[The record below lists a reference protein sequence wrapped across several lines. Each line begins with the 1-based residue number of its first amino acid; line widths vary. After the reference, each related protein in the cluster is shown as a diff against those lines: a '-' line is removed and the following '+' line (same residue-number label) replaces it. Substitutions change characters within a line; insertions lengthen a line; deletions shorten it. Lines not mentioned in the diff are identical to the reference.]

1 MFFLAP
7 FFQQLLSWLESF
19 QLLACITFW
28 KMDLTRPSYLKFN
41 QQNKLTNKPETYQYY
56 DGQGGKDSVQCTHFL
71 SFFGQHYKLSSVE
84 RGISSLVQFHGIDTE
99 NPKNVPLKSKILTSW
114 LYIFLFN
121 IFPCFLLN
129 FLCKR
134 FEFKFSSSSTQISFS
149 SQLEVKV
156 SMPV

>member
-1 MFFLAP
+1 
-7 FFQQLLSWLESF
+7 
-19 QLLACITFW
+19 
-28 KMDLTRPSYLKFN
+28 MDKV
-41 QQNKLTNKPETYQYY
+41 
-56 DGQGGKDSVQCTHFL
+56 GKTLCSAHIFL
-71 SFFGQHYKLSSVE
+71 SIFGQHYKLSSVE
-84 RGISSLVQFHGIDTE
+84 RGIPSLVQFHGIDTE
-99 NPKNVPLKSKILTSW
+99 NLKNVPLKSKILTSW

-156 SMPV
+156 SMPVQLAGLAESCKKIGIKGIRKLLVIFKHQTFWKSGMPTRSHSSQSIYILRIWLH